1 MKILFLVLF
10 WGIFIQAQQSDLVN
24 NTWYLE
30 KLTINNVD
38 YPHPNTIAGAIK
50 NDRQFLQKKMLKK

>member
-1 MKILFLVLF
+1 MKTLFLVLF

-30 KLTINNVD
+30 K
-38 YPHPNTIAGAIK
+38 
-50 NDRQFLQKKMLKK
+50 